1 MIVGAIVT
9 VIILAVGAVI
19 AFKIITAY
27 PKGGGNATNLEPA
40 LTSSAYNSTYDA
52 LLTGTQ
58 SAWAIGNLIP
68 LIVFAVVIVGVVMG
82 LLVTRG
88 RG

>member
-1 MIVGAIVT
+1 V
-9 VIILAVGAVI
+9 LAVGAVI
-19 AFKIITAY
+19 AFKVITSYA
-27 PKGGGNATNLEPA
+27 KT
-40 LTSSAYNSTYDA
+40 TSTSAAYNSTYDA
-52 LLTGTQ
+52 LITGTQ

-82 LLVTRG
+82 LLVARG